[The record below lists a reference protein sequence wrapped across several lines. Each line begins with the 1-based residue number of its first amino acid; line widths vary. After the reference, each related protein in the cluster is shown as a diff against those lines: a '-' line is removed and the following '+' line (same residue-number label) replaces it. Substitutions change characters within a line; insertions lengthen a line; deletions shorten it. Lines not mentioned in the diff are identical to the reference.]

1 MLLDV
6 KDLSIDFQVSARTV
20 KALRNVSFQLNEGES
35 LGFVGESGSGK
46 SVTSLAIFDLLANNA
61 RVRSG
66 QILYRGKDIFKMSDA
81 EKQALRG
88 SQISMIFQD
97 PMSSLNP
104 CFTVEHQISEVL
116 RVHLGFDQKQARS
129 RVIELLQMVG
139 IPDPQARLKNYPH
152 ELSGGMSQRVMIAMA
167 MACNPKILIADE
179 PTTALDV
186 TIQKQ
191 ILNLLQKLRR
201 EHQMALILVSHD
213 LGVIA
218 QNTDR
223 ILVMYA
229 GEVVE
234 EGKSSEVIS
243 KPAHPYTEGLLK
255 CLPALHV
262 ADSPEF
268 RLPTIPGIVPN
279 LADRPRGCQ
288 LHPRC
293 PYKQASCEQQDI
305 PMFSVAEGT
314 RKARCLYPLV
324 GGKS

>member
-6 KDLSIDFQVSARTV
+6 KDLSIDFQVSSGTV
-20 KALRNVSFQLNEGES
+20 KALRNVSFQLNEGEA

-61 RVRSG
+61 RIRSG
-66 QILYRGKDIFKMSDA
+66 EILYRGKNIFKMTDT
-81 EKQALRG
+81 EKQHLRG
-88 SQISMIFQD
+88 GQISMIFQD

-104 CFTVEHQISEVL
+104 CFTVEQQISEVL
-116 RVHLGFDQKQARS
+116 RVHLGLDPKQARH

-139 IPDPQARLKNYPH
+139 IPDPQARLNNFPH

-191 ILNLLQKLRR
+191 ILNLLQKLRK
-201 EHQMALILVSHD
+201 EHKMALILVSHD

-234 EGKSSEVIS
+234 EGKSADVIA

-262 ADSPEF
+262 AEGPDF
-268 RLPTIPGIVPN
+268 RLPTIPGIVPS
-279 LADRPRGCQ
+279 LADRPKGCQ

-293 PYKQASCEQQDI
+293 PYKQPSCEEQDI
-305 PMFSVAEGT
+305 PMFLVENE

-324 GGKS
+324 GGRA